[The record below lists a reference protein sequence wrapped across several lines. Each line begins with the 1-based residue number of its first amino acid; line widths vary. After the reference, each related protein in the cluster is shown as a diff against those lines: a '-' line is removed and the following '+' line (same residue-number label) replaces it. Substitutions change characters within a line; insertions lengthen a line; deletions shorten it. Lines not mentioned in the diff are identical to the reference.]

1 MKRCASVLVML
12 GACAV
17 PLSFAAESYPSK
29 PIRFVVPFPPGGGT
43 DAFARIISP
52 KLTELL
58 GQRII
63 VDNRAGAQGNIGT
76 ASVAKAAP
84 DGYTM
89 LLAHQGA
96 LTINPHLYGDTG
108 YETVRDFA
116 AVTRGTATAMVMVAH
131 PTLPARTMKEVATLA
146 RQNPGKLT
154 FASTASGQQLAG
166 ELFKLQTRTDLLHV
180 PYKGAGPAVV
190 DLLAGHVILMFSN
203 PTSIVPHVQSGRLR
217 AIAVLG
223 PKRNEALPNTQTAIE
238 AGYPEL
244 ATVLEWYGVVV
255 PAATPREMI
264 ARLNGAILKALDSP
278 EVLKRMNAL
287 GQTVAPIGP
296 EEFGKQIR
304 EDFERWRKVVK
315 SSGMK
320 VQ

>member
-1 MKRCASVLVML
+1 
-12 GACAV
+12 
-17 PLSFAAESYPSK
+17 
-29 PIRFVVPFPPGGGT
+29 
-43 DAFARIISP
+43 
-52 KLTELL
+52 
-58 GQRII
+58 
-63 VDNRAGAQGNIGT
+63 
-76 ASVAKAAP
+76 
-84 DGYTM
+84 
-89 LLAHQGA
+89 
-96 LTINPHLYGDTG
+96 
-108 YETVRDFA
+108 
-116 AVTRGTATAMVMVAH
+116 
-131 PTLPARTMKEVATLA
+131 MKEVATLA

-203 PTSIVPHVQSGRLR
+203 PTSIVPHVKSGRLR

-223 PKRNEALPNTQTAIE
+223 PKRNEALPDAQTALE

-244 ATVLEWYGVVV
+244 ATVLEWYGVAV
-255 PAATPREMI
+255 PAATPREVI
-264 ARLNGAILKALDSP
+264 ARLNGAIMKALDSP
-278 EVLKRMNAL
+278 EVLQRMNAL